1 MSSAMA
7 NSSSKIKRQTA
18 GLTILQWL
26 TYAFWYWLILGLIWV
41 LALILASAMIDNA
54 SRAIA
59 EMVPFAFA
67 TVAVLLPAAFV
78 IDLFYRRHESPEKT
92 GASAVVMTVHAV
104 LFAVCSV
111 GALVATIFVVLGGL
125 VDGIFSD
132 ERVVAVL
139 TLLGA
144 TVLFAMTLPRV
155 LYPAKIVKLPL
166 IYSSSMLGISLVILT
181 FGFIGPVSASI
192 KTRNDRHIESGLYDV
207 SQQIQNYI
215 NTNKEAPASL
225 DDLRPSGHSAK
236 LLIDNNLVGYKDEGV
251 VVNQLGTLE
260 KHRYQLC
267 VTYAEA
273 GVDSYTG
280 TEIYYSLDED
290 GYRSYPV
297 TNSHSAGEVC
307 YKLQAVISL
316 VSDGLE
322 ASPYKLPEE

>member
-1 MSSAMA
+1 MSNAMA
-7 NSSSKIKRQTA
+7 NSNSKIKHQAT

-41 LALILASAMIDNA
+41 LALILASAMIDDA
-54 SRAIA
+54 SRTIA
-59 EMVPFAFA
+59 EMVPFALA

-92 GASAVVMTVHAV
+92 GASAVIMTVHTV

-111 GALVATIFVVLGGL
+111 GALVAAIFAVLGGL
-125 VDGIFSD
+125 VDGNFSD
-132 ERVVAVL
+132 ERVVAIL

-144 TVLFAMTLPRV
+144 TVLFAITLPRV

-166 IYSSSMLGISLVILT
+166 IYSSVMLGISLLILILS
-181 FGFIGPVSASI
+181 FIGPVSASI

-225 DDLRPSGHSAK
+225 DDIRFSSHSAR
-236 LLIDNNLVGYKDEGV
+236 LLIDNNLVSYKDEGA

-273 GVDSYTG
+273 RVDSYG
-280 TEIYYSLDED
+280 GIEIYDLDED
-290 GYRSYPV
+290 GYRSYPA
-297 TNSHSAGEVC
+297 TSSHSAGEVC

-322 ASPYKLPEE
+322 VDPYKLPKE